1 MSGHN
6 KWSKIKRKKEAG
18 DAKKGQVFSKLVRLI
33 TMEAKKCGGDAN
45 APALRAAVEK
55 ARAEI
60 KAARDAVTAQAAKVY
75 TVSFVSENELKVAFK
90 SVKEQL
96 HTDLT
101 GLRDGA
107 VKNARKAVQDTFQ
120 ALRQVPNVDVEN

>member
-1 MSGHN
+1 MNRLNERWTAHFSNVLSQLENVLAKIEIRIQKAETGSGN
-6 KWSKIKRKKEAG
+6 VS
-18 DAKKGQVFSKLVRLI
+18 DAK
-33 TMEAKKCGGDAN
+33 T
-45 APALRAAVEK
+45 AVEK